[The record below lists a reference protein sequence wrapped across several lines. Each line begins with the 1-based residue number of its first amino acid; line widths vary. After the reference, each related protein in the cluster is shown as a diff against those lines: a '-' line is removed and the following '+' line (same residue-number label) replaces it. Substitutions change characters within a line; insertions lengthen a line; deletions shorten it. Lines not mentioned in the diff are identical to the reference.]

1 MKSGCPPRLS
11 NVRDEGQ
18 HVITI
23 GIDPHKSTATAVAS
37 APGGQQLGT
46 VRLTVTA
53 ATCNQLLEWA
63 QTWPDRQ
70 WAVEG
75 ATGLGRGVAQQLAA
89 TGETVLDVPAVL
101 AARAR
106 LLGSGSGRKTDVTD
120 AHSVAAVAQHHH
132 RLRRVE
138 AEDHTVALRLLSDRR
153 DDVIGER
160 TRCSNRLHV
169 LLRDLISGGAP
180 VGLSATAAA
189 ELLKTVRPV
198 TAADRQRKAI
208 ARSLIADIRR
218 LDQTAKTLERQL
230 REAVTATGSTLT
242 EIHGVADITAAKI
255 LALTGDVRRF
265 PDQHHYA
272 SYTGTA
278 PIDASSGDQVRHR
291 LSRRGNRQ
299 LNAAIHVIAVTQARD
314 PGPGRDYY
322 LRKIAE
328 GKTPSEAR
336 RSLKRRLSDVVY
348 HRLISDL
355 RQATKTAT

>member
-1 MKSGCPPRLS
+1 
-11 NVRDEGQ
+11 
-18 HVITI
+18 VITI
-23 GIDPHKSTATAVAS
+23 GIDPHKTTATAVAS
-37 APGGQQLGT
+37 AAGGQQLDT
-46 VRLTVTA
+46 VRLAVTA
-53 ATCNQLLEWA
+53 ATCNQLLDWA
-63 QTWPDRQ
+63 QAWPDRQ

-89 TGETVLDVPAVL
+89 AGETVLDVPAVL

-120 AHSVAAVAQHHH
+120 AASVAAVAQHHR

-153 DDVIGER
+153 DDVMGER
-160 TRCSNRLHV
+160 TRCTNRLHV
-169 LLRDLISGGAP
+169 LLRDLRPGGAP

-189 ELLKTVRPV
+189 ELLTTVRPV
-198 TAADRQRKAI
+198 TAADQQRKAI

-230 REAVTATGSTLT
+230 REAVTASGSTLT
-242 EIHGVADITAAKI
+242 EIHGLADITAAKI

-272 SYTGTA
+272 SYNGTA
-278 PIDASSGDQVRHR
+278 PIDASSGEQVRHR

-299 LNAAIHVIAVTQARD
+299 LNAAIHVIAVSQARD

-322 LRKIAE
+322 HRKIAE

-348 HRLISDL
+348 HHLISDL
-355 RQATKTAT
+355 AQATKPAT

>member
-1 MKSGCPPRLS
+1 M
-11 NVRDEGQ
+11 
-18 HVITI
+18 ITI
-23 GIDPHKSTATAVAS
+23 GIDPHKATATAVAS
-37 APGGQQLGT
+37 APSGQQLGT

-53 ATCNQLLEWA
+53 ATCARLLDWA

-89 TGETVLDVPAVL
+89 AGETVVDVPAVL

-120 AHSVAAVAQHHH
+120 AASVAAVAQHHR

-153 DDVIGER
+153 DDVVGER
-160 TRCSNRLHV
+160 TRCTNRLHV
-169 LLRDLISGGAP
+169 LLRDLIPGGAP

-189 ELLKTVRPV
+189 ALLKTVRPV

-208 ARSLIADIRR
+208 ARSLIADLRR

-242 EIHGVADITAAKI
+242 EIHGLADITAAKI

-272 SYTGTA
+272 SYAGTA
-278 PIDASSGDQVRHR
+278 PIDASSGEQVRHR

-299 LNAAIHVIAVTQARD
+299 LNAAIHVIAVSQARD

-328 GKTPSEAR
+328 GKTPNEAR

-355 RQATKTAT
+355 TQSTNTAT